1 MRGARLSYANVVATL
16 ALFVALGGGAY
27 ATQAQK
33 VGAGDIKPD
42 AVRTRHIANG
52 SLRLRDLIAW
62 RTAANFGPTDLS
74 PGECSS
80 GNIGQPPG
88 DVVRP
93 SDLIVA
99 TAERTITSGG
109 VPLGIFAFPSGTT
122 QLNHATCN
130 FGSAQTTLSGGLGRA
145 FGIRR

>member
-1 MRGARLSYANVVATL
+1 MSGGRLTYANMVATL

-33 VGAGDIKPD
+33 VGPGDIKPD
-42 AVRTRHIANG
+42 AVRTKHIADG

-62 RTAANFGPTDLS
+62 RTAANFGPATLD
-74 PGECSS
+74 PGDCSS
-80 GNIGQPPG
+80 GNIGQPAG

-93 SDLIVA
+93 TDLIVA
-99 TAERTITSGG
+99 TTERTVTSSG
-109 VPLGIFAFPSGTT
+109 VPLGTFAFPSDPTAMS
-122 QLNHATCN
+122 HAICN
-130 FGSAQTTLSGGLGRA
+130 FGSAQTSLSGGLGRA

>member
-1 MRGARLSYANVVATL
+1 MSGARLSYANVVATL

-27 ATQAQK
+27 ATQAGK
-33 VGAGDIKPD
+33 VGPGDIRSD
-42 AVRTRHIANG
+42 AIRSRHVADG

-62 RTAANFGPTDLS
+62 RTAANFGPSTLD

-93 SDLIVA
+93 ADLVVA
-99 TAERTITSGG
+99 TTERTITSAG
-109 VPLGIFAFPSGTT
+109 VPLGIFAFPSDPGVMS
-122 QLNHATCN
+122 HATCN
-130 FGSAQTTLSGGLGRA
+130 FGFAETELSGGLGRA

>member
-1 MRGARLSYANVVATL
+1 MSGARLSYANVVATL

-27 ATQAQK
+27 ATQAGK
-33 VGAGDIKPD
+33 VGPGDIRSD
-42 AVRTRHIANG
+42 AIRSRHVADG

-62 RTAANFGPTDLS
+62 RTAANFGPSTLD

-93 SDLIVA
+93 TDLVVA
-99 TAERTITSGG
+99 TTERTITSAG
-109 VPLGIFAFPSGTT
+109 VPLGSSRSP
-122 QLNHATCN
+122 ATP
-130 FGSAQTTLSGGLGRA
+130 A
-145 FGIRR
+145 